1 MNIAANSYL
10 FLISFLTNLKNFLKS
25 LTMIDVIFF
34 FAVLLLMILLVTL
47 YYFIKSNEDYY
58 DVTDKSNNESN
69 SSETLLENKED
80 LSASGFTE
88 ENAVI
93 NINELDNS
101 YLFNSI
107 SEDEEGELLD
117 LETISKKLENK
128 ETTPIDLTMFEEE
141 QERDAI
147 ISYDELIRKSSS
159 PTVTYKKET
168 MLDDL
173 SVKEVDI
180 ESLSNSL
187 VHKEAAS
194 EALSYSEEE
203 EFLDSLKKLQQ
214 QLN

>member
-69 SSETLLENKED
+69 SNETLLENKED